1 MQALPTDATEIPL
14 TRREKLVLKTAA
26 KFSVDPLD
34 FQPGLIRL
42 QGKAPSPLGRMVLWV
57 ILGFLALLIIGSIVG
72 KIDIV
77 AVADGKLVPATY
89 LKIVQPADAGVVK
102 EILVA
107 EGESV
112 KKGQTLLR
120 MDAALSDSDIK
131 SLNADYWSRRLAQ
144 KRIDAE
150 LASAP
155 FVRSSD
161 DPPELFARVLAQ
173 YHADRTAYQSAVSE
187 EQATLQKARF
197 DLASAQEVK
206 GKLLQTLPHYREQ
219 EKAYAEL
226 SKEGFA
232 GKLMYTDKQRERIE
246 KEQDLRAQ
254 ESAILSA
261 QSTISQSE
269 RKIAQIT
276 ADYRKQL
283 EAERA
288 DNTPHLEKAAQDLA
302 KEEHK
307 HEYLELKA
315 PQDGVIKDL
324 ATHTIGTVASPGT
337 ILMTLVP
344 KDEILKAEVWVKND
358 DIGFVHTN
366 LPVKVKLAAFTFQK
380 YGMLEGKV
388 VQVSADASDQG
399 GSDQNNPNSNVAA
412 KNKPSAPL
420 AYKAI
425 VELKAQSLAVDGVSY
440 PLSPGMQVS
449 AEVNLGTR
457 TVLEYFLSPVTKAFH
472 EAGRER

>member
-1 MQALPTDATEIPL
+1 MQLPPAFSETPSL
-14 TRREKLVLKTAA
+14 TRRQRLIVKAA
-26 KFSVDPLD
+26 EKFSVDPLD

-42 QGKAPSPLGRMVLWV
+42 QNMAPSPLGRMVLWALL
-57 ILGFLALLIIGSIVG
+57 IFLALLIVGSMVG

-77 AVADGKLVPATY
+77 AVAEGKLVPATY

-120 MDAALSDSDIK
+120 MDASLSDSDIK

-150 LASAP
+150 LTNTP
-155 FVRSSD
+155 LVRAAD

-173 YHADRTAYQSAVSE
+173 YNANRNAYQSAVAQ

-197 DLASAQEVK
+197 DLVSAQEVK
-206 GKLLQTLPHYREQ
+206 AKLLQTLPHYREQ
-219 EKAYAEL
+219 EKAYKEL
-226 SKEGFA
+226 ADEGYA

-254 ESAILSA
+254 ESAILAA
-261 QSTISQSE
+261 QSTIAQSE

-276 ADYRKQL
+276 ADNRKQL

-288 DNTPHLEKAAQDLA
+288 DNMPHLEKSTQDLA
-302 KEEHK
+302 KEQHK

-315 PQDGVIKDL
+315 PQDGIIKDL

-344 KDEILKAEVWVKND
+344 KDEVLKAEVWVKND
-358 DIGFVHTN
+358 DIGFIYPD
-366 LPVKVKLAAFTFQK
+366 LSAKLKLAAFTFQK

-388 VQVSADASDQG
+388 VQVSADASEQG
-399 GSDQNNPNSNVAA
+399 GNDQNAGSTGSANKA
-412 KNKPSAPL
+412 KPATPL
-420 AYKAI
+420 AYKTVI
-425 VELKAQSLAVDGVSY
+425 ELKSQNLAADGVKY

-449 AEVNLGTR
+449 AEINLGTR
-457 TVLEYFLSPVTKAFH
+457 TVMEYFLSPVTKAFH